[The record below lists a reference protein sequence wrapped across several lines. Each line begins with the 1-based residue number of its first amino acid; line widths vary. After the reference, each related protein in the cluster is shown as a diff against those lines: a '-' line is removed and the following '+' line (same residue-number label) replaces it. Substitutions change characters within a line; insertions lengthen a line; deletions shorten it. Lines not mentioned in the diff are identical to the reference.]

1 MIREKKQFVATCASG
16 LEGLLE
22 KELLVLGAEIALT
35 EQGAVSFAGTMR
47 TGYRACLWSRVANRI
62 LLTLKTFETPDPDAL
77 YAGARSI
84 AWHEHLESINTFAVS
99 CTAVDSPIGHS
110 GFAALRVKDAVADHF
125 RDRDRKRPSVSRE
138 YPDVQLQVFLNGPQA
153 AIRLDLSGESM
164 HMRSYRTY
172 GGEAPLKES
181 LAAAIVSLAG
191 WSAGVSPDSMFLD
204 PMCGSGT
211 LLIEAAL
218 IYGDSAPGLGRRYFG
233 FLGWRGHSS
242 SLWEQELKEARER
255 RQEGLS
261 RRWPRIVGFDGSRDA
276 VRGALENIE
285 KAGLHGRV
293 HVERRELA
301 RFELPGAE
309 TGIVVANPPY
319 GERLGTLSAV
329 RWLYRCLGR
338 KLREHCPGW
347 QAAVITNHV
356 ELADALGLQ
365 LREKHRLFNGPIL
378 CHLYCSRVPSFQ
390 AEAPGPVLA
399 QAHEVADIE
408 AKHFSNRLRKNFLQL
423 LPWAQRENVSCFR
436 VYDADMP
443 EYNMAVD
450 IYEKWVHVQEYAPP
464 KDIDPVKASKRFT
477 SALRAIELVLGV
489 RRNQV
494 FIKVRR
500 PQKDGAQYQK
510 LGERGKFYEV
520 RESSCRLLVNL
531 TDYLDTGLFLDHRQ
545 TRQMIQ
551 RAAEGKNFL
560 NLFGYTGSA
569 TVHAAIG
576 GAKTTTTVD
585 LSPVYLEWAASNLAL
600 NGFSDASHEMVQAD
614 GMQWLLKERRQFDL
628 IFADPPTFS
637 NSKRT
642 STVFD
647 VQRDHA
653 ELVSRAVRRLAPGG
667 TLVFSTNFRRFK
679 LDEGISKWYAIDD
692 IAAQTIPP
700 DFVRNHRIH
709 MCWKIWRREGKPPAG

>member
-22 KELLVLGAEIALT
+22 KELVAFGAKVEQAG
-35 EQGAVSFAGTMR
+35 QGAVTFTGTMR
-47 TGYRACLWSRVANRI
+47 TAYRACLWSRFANRI
-62 LLTLKTFETPDPDAL
+62 LLTLATFDAPDADAL
-77 YAGARSI
+77 YAGARGI

-110 GFAALRVKDAVADHF
+110 GFAALRVKDALVDHF

-138 YPDVQLQVFLNGPQA
+138 NPDVQLQLFISGTQA
-153 AIRLDLSGESM
+153 DLRLDLSGESM
-164 HMRSYRTY
+164 HIRAYRGY

-191 WSAGVSPDSMFLD
+191 WSADVPHDSMFLD
-204 PMCGSGT
+204 PLCGSGT
-211 LLIEAAL
+211 LLIEAAF
-218 IYGDSAPGLGRRYFG
+218 IYGDCAPGLGRRYFG

-255 RQEGLS
+255 RQEGLN
-261 RRWPRIVGFDGSRDA
+261 RRWPRIVGFDADRDA

-301 RFELPGAE
+301 RFEAPGAAA
-309 TGIVVANPPY
+309 GIVIANPPY

-347 QAAVITNHV
+347 QAGVITNHV

-365 LREKHRLFNGPIL
+365 VNAKHRLYNGPIL
-378 CHLYCSRVPSFQ
+378 CHLYCSQVPALQ
-390 AEAPGPVLA
+390 PEAPGPVLVPVQEEVEVEA
-399 QAHEVADIE
+399 Q
-408 AKHFSNRLRKNFLQL
+408 HFANRLRKNFQHL
-423 LPWAQRENVSCFR
+423 LPWAQKEAVSCFR

-443 EYNMAVD
+443 EYNMAID
-450 IYEKWVHVQEYAPP
+450 MYEKWVHVQEYAPP
-464 KDIDPVKASKRFT
+464 KDIDPGKASKRFT
-477 SALRAIELVLGV
+477 SALRAIEQVLGV

-494 FIKVRR
+494 LIKVRR

-510 LGERGKFYEV
+510 QGERGKFYEV
-520 RESSCRLLVNL
+520 REGPCRLLVNL
-531 TDYLDTGLFLDHRQ
+531 TDYLDTGLFLDHRP
-545 TRQMIQ
+545 TREMI
-551 RAAEGKNFL
+551 RHAADGKHVL

-569 TVHAAIG
+569 TVHAAMG
-576 GAKTTTTVD
+576 GARTTTTVD
-585 LSPVYLEWAASNLAL
+585 LSPVYLDWAASNLAL
-600 NGFSDASHEMVQAD
+600 NGLSQSAHELVKAD
-614 GMQWLLKERRQFDL
+614 CMQWLLKERRQFDL

-642 STVFD
+642 TTVFD
-647 VQRDHA
+647 AQRDHV
-653 ELVSRAVRRLAPGG
+653 ELISRAARRLAPGG
-667 TLVFSTNFRRFK
+667 TLIFSTNYRKFE
-679 LDEGISKWYAIDD
+679 LDERIKNWYRLED
-692 IAAQTIPP
+692 ITAQTIPP
-700 DFVRNHRIH
+700 DFARSKRIH
-709 MCWKIWRREGKPPAG
+709 RCWRIRHREK